1 MVDFGSSS
9 TSKNKIKIRRKK
21 VGDGVKKFVVRR
33 KNSEYVGGGFL
44 TSTTTTQSPFLLH
57 GAGDDD
63 DDYDEHALNRTLDD
77 SRCKN

>member
-44 TSTTTTQSPFLLH
+44 TSTTQSPFLLH